1 MQHEA
6 ESLLADQKIQLYI
19 CWMPGHAGVYENK
32 QADKA
37 AKIAAAAEDSSR
49 NIIDCSS
56 EIGALITYLKSQ
68 VKKLLLQ
75 S

>member
-1 MQHEA
+1 
-6 ESLLADQKIQLYI
+6 
-19 CWMPGHAGVYENK
+19 MPGHAGVYNNK

-37 AKIAAAAEDSSR
+37 AKIAAAAENSSK

-56 EIGALITYLKSQ
+56 KIDTSLTYFKSQ
-68 VKKLLLQ
+68 VKKSLLQ